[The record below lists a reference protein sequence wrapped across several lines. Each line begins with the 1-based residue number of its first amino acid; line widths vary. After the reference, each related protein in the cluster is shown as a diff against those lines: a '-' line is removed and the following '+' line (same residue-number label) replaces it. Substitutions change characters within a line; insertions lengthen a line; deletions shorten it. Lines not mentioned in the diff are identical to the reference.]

1 MKVLTL
7 LTLLCLSFSSVLFAN
22 DDNVRLEKF
31 ISSYKQLQFQ
41 YDYEKNNAE
50 SSKLRDSWI
59 APLQI
64 DYSYSKSNPYN
75 VEQTS
80 QNAAIKMNQPIFQSG
95 GIYYGIKFANASK
108 LYTKYSIDVAKRKM
122 IKDAI
127 ALLMQIKQTQFKEE
141 KQKLQIDNAKINLE
155 QKKEEYFSGQLD
167 SGFLDD
173 AIIQKN
179 VAVSALYDIQTAKE
193 KLISSFRVLSD
204 LDYKKVSLPHLELIN
219 NEEFLKHNLVLQM
232 NEAQTQKNRYNK
244 NVTIAKYLPKVS
256 ITAGYN
262 WNLTT
267 NQAFQVGST
276 IVSNSNELD
285 YYNYGIAASIPLDIN
300 TFRDIES
307 SRVDYL
313 KAEVVQ
319 KDKQREL
326 NSLYE
331 QVMHNI
337 KNFDKKIALANENI
351 DLYAKLLED
360 TKELYSAGYKTEYDV
375 KTLENSLGIQSLDT
389 KVYEIDKQL
398 ELLNLYEMYVNN
410 ENIME
415 DE

>member
-375 KTLENSLGIQSLDT
+375 KTLENSLGIQNLDT